1 MSQCVIDFDTCHQIC
16 FPEEHLPGGPGAP
29 TVPVAPGGAQPPAT
43 PGDGPQK
50 HKDVTELGQTDDDD
64 HGEDNNEGDRE
75 GNEGIAVGV
84 EADAGGETK
93 VLHGKGKGKGQAAAK
108 EAMALTLTPQEINRL
123 QASYTDDVN
132 DEDIIAAPKGGED
145 AAEFE
150 DDPSDY

>member
-1 MSQCVIDFDTCHQIC
+1 
-16 FPEEHLPGGPGAP
+16 
-29 TVPVAPGGAQPPAT
+29 
-43 PGDGPQK
+43 
-50 HKDVTELGQTDDDD
+50 VTELGQTDDDD